1 MTMPT
6 IEVDPNDFQNLLGID
21 LPRSK
26 EELDDLLAY
35 VKGEVKTQNE
45 QEMSIEIKD
54 SNRAD
59 LWSVEGIARAL
70 RGFLDLEKGLKKYEV
85 INHSDIKVK
94 VSSKLKKI
102 RPYIGCAVIKDVQLS
117 DTIIR
122 EAMHLQ
128 DKLDLTYGRNRRR
141 TSIGLYNFDLISLPL
156 NYGVAKPDEISFVPL
171 DFTEKLTLR
180 QILDKHPKGLEY
192 GHIISR
198 HAAWP
203 LLFDSKGKVLSLP
216 PVINSN
222 DLGKITGDTRN
233 VLIEV
238 TGTSYDTVLNALNM
252 VVVSLAD
259 RGGEIH
265 SAEVNYPYGRRRK
278 IVTPQLDTETMR
290 LDLDNVNRIL
300 GFKVTIEELSTLLE
314 RARYGLSRPME
325 RTPTLSSQRP
335 KVVSSLSVL
344 IPCYRIDIMHP
355 IDIVEDIA
363 IAYGY
368 NKIKPKWQRLPVS
381 GGISRKAEF
390 SDLVREIMIG
400 LGYQEVLTF
409 IMTSPENLQTRMQM
423 KPEKIVE
430 VANPR
435 MTTLTCMRNWLLP
448 SLLEFLSHNTH
459 VEYPQKIFEVGYAVV
474 FDDKAETKTR
484 DVLKLTCISTHA
496 NANFTEVK
504 SDLQALLLNLGVKD
518 VEIREDKHSSFLE
531 GRTAAVYARRR
542 RIGVLGEIHPKVL
555 NNWQLKNPATAFEL
569 SLEEILQ

>member
-1 MTMPT
+1 MPT
-6 IEVDPNDFQNLLGID
+6 IEVDPKDLQNLLGID
-21 LPRSK
+21 LPQGK

-45 QEMSIEIKD
+45 QELNIEIKD

-59 LWSVEGIARAL
+59 LWSVEGLARAL
-70 RGFLDLEKGLKKYEV
+70 RGFLDIETGLKKYAV
-85 INHSDIKVK
+85 IKHSGVKVK
-94 VSSKLKKI
+94 VSSKLKNI

-128 DKLDLTYGRNRRR
+128 DKLDQTYGRNRRR

-156 NYGVAKPDEISFVPL
+156 NYGAAKPDEASFVPL

-180 QILDKHPKGLEY
+180 QILERHPKGLEY
-192 GHIISR
+192 GRIISE
-198 HAAWP
+198 HAVWP
-203 LLFDSKGKVLSLP
+203 LLYDSEGKVLSLP

-238 TGTSYDTVLNALNM
+238 TGTSHETVLNTLNM
-252 VVVSLAD
+252 IVVSLAD
-259 RGGEIH
+259 RGGKIH
-265 SAEVNYPYGRRRK
+265 SAEVHYPYGRRRK
-278 IVTPQLDTETMR
+278 VVTPQLDTKTMR
-290 LDLDNVNRIL
+290 INLENINRVL
-300 GFKVTIEELSTLLE
+300 GFKLTAEELPRLLE
-314 RARYGLSRPME
+314 RARYGLSKPIE
-325 RTPTLSSQRP
+325 HSPTLSFPSHRAVQ
-335 KVVSSLSVL
+335 SLTVL

-355 IDIVEDIA
+355 IDIIEDIA
-363 IAYGY
+363 VAYGY
-368 NKIKPKWQRLPVS
+368 NKIKPRWQRLPVS

-409 IMTSPENLQTRMQM
+409 IMTNPDNLQTKMQV

-448 SLLEFLSHNTH
+448 SLLEFLSRNTH
-459 VEYPQKIFEVGYAVV
+459 VEYPQKIFEVGCAVV
-474 FDDKAETKTR
+474 LDEKAETKTR
-484 DVLKLTCISTHA
+484 DMLKLACVSTHS

-504 SDLQALLLNLGVKD
+504 SNLEALLLNLGVKD
-518 VEIREDKHSSFLE
+518 FEIHKGKHSSFLE
-531 GRTAAVYARRR
+531 GRTAAVRAKRRH
-542 RIGVLGEIHPKVL
+542 IGVLGEIHPKVL
-555 NNWQLKNPATAFEL
+555 NNWQLKNPAAAFEL